1 MASSCDTRLVDR
13 LYAFA
18 SALPLQ
24 HLNKPVPHFLLDVH
38 DAMIPHIENLQ
49 LSLEE
54 RGWASVALPP
64 YLSTLQAR
72 LAITG
77 LIISLTIFLISAALP
92 RGKKGESQKQESNT
106 RQEGELETKAVE
118 EVVGEISLEKQEI
131 RGGEEVEEVKLER
144 EEEEVK
150 LKTQPVPASPRTASI
165 TSTSI
170 AAVIENPSAPVPA
183 EATPASPLSAPATT
197 TPASPVPVSQ
207 QASNSDADPRSPRP
221 APSTAHS
228 TSPIRTRSSTSS
240 IPVRVPT
247 TPARASSYPTA
258 INTAVNHTRHAS
270 TPIARTATSPT
281 SPASAKVVAAS
292 YAWVMSEDLEW
303 DDRAGGSSDETG
315 EHSDNSNSY
324 SDDDDDDEEDA
335 KNHAKDSDSPHSR
348 RSLEDELQAAG
359 YKGAAAGEL
368 DDSDNDSDV
377 SEAREQEQEDKM
389 NNGAL
394 HPRRHSHTSDIEAR
408 YEAWRKTRS
417 EGGGG
422 HHLHHNRSNS
432 TKTTTSA
439 LGSGIGGIGGIA
451 SGMGGIR
458 KTRSHHSRKD
468 SVLEN
473 QNNGTN
479 NNNNSSPS
487 TGRSSLSM
495 STRSMTRHALLQR
508 KRSSA
513 LKPWARK
520 RKEDFG
526 EWLKKKTTATA
537 TTTTTATNAT
547 NNGTTTAAAAAA
559 ITSTTKE

>member
-1 MASSCDTRLVDR
+1 MASSHDTRLVDR

-38 DAMIPHIENLQ
+38 DAVIPHIENLQ

-54 RGWASVALPP
+54 RGWASVALPA

-92 RGKKGESQKQESNT
+92 RGKKGETQKQEGNT
-106 RQEGELETKAVE
+106 RQEAGMKTKAVE
-118 EVVGEISLEKQEI
+118 EVVGEIGVEKQEI
-131 RGGEEVEEVKLER
+131 RGGEEVEELKLER

-170 AAVIENPSAPVPA
+170 AAVIENPSTPVPA
-183 EATPASPLSAPATT
+183 EATPASPPSAPATT

-207 QASNSDADPRSPRP
+207 QASNSDVDPRSPRP
-221 APSTAHS
+221 APSTTHR

-324 SDDDDDDEEDA
+324 SDDDDDDEDA
-335 KNHAKDSDSPHSR
+335 KDHAKDSDSPHSR

-422 HHLHHNRSNS
+422 HHHHNNSSSS
-432 TKTTTSA
+432 TKATSSA
-439 LGSGIGGIGGIA
+439 LGSGIIGIGGIA

-473 QNNGTN
+473 QNNNN

-526 EWLKKKTTATA
+526 EWLKKKTT
-537 TTTTTATNAT
+537 TTTAAAATNAT
-547 NNGTTTAAAAAA
+547 NNGTTTTTAA